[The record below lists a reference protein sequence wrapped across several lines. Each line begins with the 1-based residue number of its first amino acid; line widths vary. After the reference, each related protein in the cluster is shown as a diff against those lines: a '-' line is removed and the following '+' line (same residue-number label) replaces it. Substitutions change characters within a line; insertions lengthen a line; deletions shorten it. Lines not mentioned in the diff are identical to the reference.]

1 MTRTNETGPSD
12 HHNDGLGWKGPFL
25 GKSVTALLVSV
36 VFMLTKISL
45 VCTWQSDLS
54 HQDQGPT
61 GDMLTHRAMSCTAVL
76 IRGDKD
82 ITLCYRPQ
90 GKIKK
95 PRWKSRKTF
104 ASAHCAFQRMKAW
117 EQHLGESL

>member
-12 HHNDGLGWKGPFL
+12 HQNDGLGWKAPFL
-25 GKSVTALLVSV
+25 AKSAVALLLSV

-54 HQDQGPT
+54 HLDQGPT
-61 GDMLTHRAMSCTAVL
+61 GDILTHRAMSYTAVL

-82 ITLCYRPQ
+82 ITLGYRPQ
-90 GKIKK
+90 GK
-95 PRWKSRKTF
+95 
-104 ASAHCAFQRMKAW
+104 H
-117 EQHLGESL
+117 